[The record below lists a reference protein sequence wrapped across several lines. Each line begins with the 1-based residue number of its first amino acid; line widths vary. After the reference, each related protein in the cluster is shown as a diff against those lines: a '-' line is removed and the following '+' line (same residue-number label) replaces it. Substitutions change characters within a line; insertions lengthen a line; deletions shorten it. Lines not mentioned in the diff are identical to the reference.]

1 MTYTEATEAIKRLPL
16 VPMRPA
22 GFPQPPNPSVKQ
34 AAAFVNC
41 KQNRRGKWSCRAA
54 S

>member
-16 VPMRPA
+16 IPVRPA
-22 GFPQPPNPSVKQ
+22 AFPAPKTSRAKQ
-34 AAAFVNC
+34 AAAFLNC
-41 KQNRRGKWSCRAA
+41 KQNRQGKWSCRAA